1 MFGNKNKRLEEK
13 VDTLTEVVATQN
25 HQLSLLSGTIIEL
38 KKLIVGIK
46 TETLANRVA
55 IKQDKQ
61 PVKIIEKEVTV
72 TRARKK
78 PRARLRTTGGKKI
91 TEEEKAEF
99 VKLYD
104 QGLSFVEISGQTGRS
119 TSAISNYVFEKRGE
133 D

>member
-1 MFGNKNKRLEEK
+1 MFGNKKLDHRIQLLEMEVQETNRRLIEIK
-13 VDTLTEVVATQN
+13 QLILQGNVD
-25 HQLSLLSGTIIEL
+25 
-38 KKLIVGIK
+38 
-46 TETLANRVA
+46 TLANRVA
-55 IKQDKQ
+55 IKKDKQ

-78 PRARLRTTGGKKI
+78 PRARLRTTGGKRI
-91 TEEEKAEF
+91 TEGEKAEF

-119 TSAISNYVFEKRGE
+119 ASAISNYVFELRGT